1 MRRYGTPHRV
11 IVSSLNCQAGLNH
24 PLRSIVVPLY
34 SKRSATFCLTPSPDQ
49 GMSKVSSGPLTP
61 CPSPREGEGQ
71 GVRAARRPHDF
82 AHALQPRPT
91 LTWPYPKMRYNSHV
105 AFT

>member
-1 MRRYGTPHRV
+1 MASYRQIRAYGYQHT
-11 IVSSLNCQAGLNH
+11 IVSCIS
-24 PLRSIVVPLY
+24 RISRV
-34 SKRSATFCLTPSPDQ
+34 TPQ

-61 CPSPREGEGQ
+61 SPSPREGEGQ